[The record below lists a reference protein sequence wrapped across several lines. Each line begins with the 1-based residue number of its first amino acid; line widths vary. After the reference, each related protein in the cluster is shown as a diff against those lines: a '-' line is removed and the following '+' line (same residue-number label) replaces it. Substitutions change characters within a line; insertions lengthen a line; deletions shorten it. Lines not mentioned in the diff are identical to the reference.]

1 MNNVASELF
10 NGISVFKS
18 LYGLGK
24 IGLTKARNRIST
36 PFRVEKMSDDVF
48 SSAISYGAVVTVR
61 GVLTRYGQT
70 YRPLSYVPTIPA
82 KSSDKVTGSSID
94 PKTKLLLHNRQTT
107 TNFRVFQFPVQTL
120 PPFFDEERGRY
131 FVAFLYPEDFKGFL
145 LAEDSNKKKN
155 SKSDRLLIDSSHQP
169 IPILMTEEMLENASE
184 STVTVTGVVSLL
196 PEPVVDSITRRMCR
210 TQEEFYYAFL
220 RPNATRMGF
229 CLDCRDKLNA
239 DIKQDRKLSSLPAA
253 LYVEG
258 HFEGV
263 VDDRYMMEF
272 KESIPKVLF
281 WNFAFADYP
290 GKNLFLTEDEH
301 VSVVGS
307 EPSIYG
313 FYAETDL
320 VDERC
325 LRASIGHLQ
334 EFYSTFRKAA
344 ANRVRRNSSVEI
356 RFKPDFVFDYRRQRY
371 FHPEGVLRSAEVDDV
386 LIRHNEL
393 AEAADWLRQVE

>member
-1 MNNVASELF
+1 MNNLASELF
-10 NGISVFKS
+10 NGIGVFKS

-24 IGLTKARNRIST
+24 IGWTKARNRIST
-36 PFRVEKMSDDVF
+36 PFRVEKVSDDIF

-82 KSSDKVTGSSID
+82 KSSDKAVGFSID
-94 PKTKLLLHNRQTT
+94 PETKLLLHNRQTT
-107 TNFRVFQFPVQTL
+107 ANFRLFQFPVQTL
-120 PPFFDEERGRY
+120 PPFLDEERGRY
-131 FVAFLYPEDFKGFL
+131 ILAFLYPESFRGFL
-145 LAEDSNKKKN
+145 LGEDSNKMPE
-155 SKSDRLLIDSSHQP
+155 SKWDRLLIDSSHQP
-169 IPILMTEEMLENASE
+169 IPILITEEMLENTSE
-184 STVTVTGVVSLL
+184 SIVTLTGVVSLL
-196 PEPVVDSITRRMCR
+196 PEPVVDSISRRMSR

-220 RPNATRMGF
+220 RPNATRIGF
-229 CLDCRDKLNA
+229 CIDCRDKPNA
-239 DIKQDRKLSSLPAA
+239 DINQGRKLSSLPAA

-263 VDDRYMMEF
+263 VDDRYKTEF
-272 KESIPKVLF
+272 KESIPKGLF
-281 WNFAFADYP
+281 WNFAFADHP

-320 VDERC
+320 ADERC
-325 LRASIGHLQ
+325 MRATIGHLQ

-344 ANRVRRNSSVEI
+344 ANMVRRTSSVEV

-371 FHPEGVLRSAEVDDV
+371 FHPEGVLRSVEVDDV
-386 LIRHNEL
+386 LTKHREL
-393 AEAADWLRQVE
+393 AEAAEWLRQAE